1 VRLAQF
7 FITRPIFAA
16 VLSLLIVI
24 AGGIA
29 LTRLPVSEYP
39 SVAPPTVVVRAAY
52 PGANPKVI
60 AETVA
65 GPLEQQLNGIEGM
78 LYMFSQSTSDGRMQ
92 LTVTFAVGTDLDN
105 AQVQVQNRV
114 AQALPRLPQE
124 VQRIGVVTEKS
135 SPDFIMV
142 VHLLSPDNRYDM
154 LYLSNF
160 AHLRVKDEL
169 ARISGVG
176 SALVFG
182 AGEYS
187 MRVWLDPD
195 RLASRHLT
203 ATDVVRAIRD
213 QNVQVAAGVLGAP
226 PAPSNTTFQL
236 SINAQGRLTTEEEFA
251 NIVVRATPDGQIT
264 RIRDVGR
271 VQIGADR
278 YSMRSLLDNQNAVAI
293 GIFQRPGTNA
303 IQASNE
309 VRATMERLKKT
320 FPAGVD
326 YRIVYDPTIFVRHS
340 IRAVVE
346 TLFEAILLV
355 VIVVIVFLQT
365 WRASII
371 PLVAV
376 PVSLIGT
383 FAVMLMLGFSLNTL
397 SLFGLVLAIGIVVD
411 DAIVVVENVERHIE
425 MGTPPLE
432 ATREAMKEV
441 SGPIIAIALVLSA
454 VFIPTAFISG
464 LTGQFYRQ
472 FALTIAIST
481 VISAFN
487 SLTLSPALASRLL
500 LPHGAPRDRLQR
512 AIDRLFGW
520 FFRLFNRGFARASSA
535 YSAGVARVL
544 RVSAVALIVY
554 AGLVALAWLGL
565 VKVPRGFVPPQD
577 KSYLVAFAQ
586 LPDAATLDRTEGVI
600 RKMSE
605 IALKH
610 PGVESS
616 VAFPGLSVNGFV
628 NASNTGIVFVTLK
641 PEEQRKGKAMSANAI
656 AGALNAQYAGI
667 QEAFVAIFPP
677 PPVQGLGSIG
687 GFKLFVEDRGGSGFE
702 ELYAQVQG
710 AIGEGYKQ
718 KELAGLF
725 SSFQVS
731 VPQIDAQ
738 VDRERAKTYGVNL
751 TDVFDTLQ
759 VYLGSLYVNDF
770 NRFGRTYQVN
780 VQAESKFRIQP
791 EMIRRLETR
800 NDSGG
805 MVPLGSLITVKGGYG
820 PEQVMHYNGF
830 PAAEINGAAAPG
842 YSSGQGQGAIAEV
855 LKQKL
860 PPDMAFEWT
869 ELAYQEILSGNTMVL
884 IFPLCVLLVYVVLAA
899 LYESWTLPLTVIL
912 NVPMTILSAIAG
924 VWVTGGDN
932 NVFTQIAFL
941 VLAGLACKNAILIV
955 EFAKHREEQ
964 GDDRVTAI
972 LEACRVRLRPVLMTS
987 FAFIMGVLPL
997 VFSSGAGAEIRRAM
1011 GVAVF
1016 AGMLGVTTFGL
1027 FLTPLFFTVLGNLVE
1042 RFRSRRAVP
1051 AGATAATMMVLTLFL
1066 GGCALRPYHA
1076 PAVAPAALKNAD
1088 PALFAQRP
1096 YDPQWWHQF
1105 DDPVLDAVEAAALM
1119 SNHDVRIALARF
1131 DQSRALFQDVA
1142 LDRYPMVTANG
1153 FVDKRQEFET
1163 KTTTYRAGFDAFWE
1177 IDLFGRVR
1185 SQVQSA
1191 RANAESFEASLED
1204 VRVVIAAEAARNYF
1218 ELRGLQRQLAVAE
1231 QSLVNQRETL
1241 RLTTVRRDAG
1251 VGEELDVARAAA
1263 RVAAIDSSLPPLRT
1277 AIAARLHRLAV
1288 LTGRRPGEL
1297 DVDLTPRPYP
1307 PLAKALALG
1316 DAGTFL
1322 QRRPD
1327 VRAAERRLAS
1337 AAANESVAAADL
1349 YPRIT
1354 VTGFLGFL
1362 AGRGSL
1368 FGESESRAW
1377 AVTPAMSWAAFDL
1390 GSVRARLRGAEA
1402 GTREALAAY
1411 EQTVLR
1417 ALEETE
1423 NALVNY
1429 REQQQRLVKLNEQ
1442 ARESARASAIA
1453 RARYRE
1459 GVADFLALLDAE
1471 RTQLQAEDA
1480 VAQAEAEVFTSVV
1493 GVYKAMGGIDSSQT
1507 PLPARGE
1514 RVARSAG

>member
-16 VLSLLIVI
+16 VLSLLILVG
-24 AGGIA
+24 GGIA
-29 LTRLPVSEYP
+29 LLKLPVSEYP

-60 AETVA
+60 GETVA
-65 GPLEQQLNGIEGM
+65 GPLEQSLNGIEGM
-78 LYMFSQSTSDGRMQ
+78 LYMFSQSTSDGRMT

-114 AQALPRLPQE
+114 AQALPRLPAE
-124 VQRIGVVTEKS
+124 VQRIGVITEKS

-142 VHLLSPDNRYDM
+142 VHLLSPDSRYDM

-160 AHLRVKDEL
+160 AYLRVKDEL
-169 ARISGVG
+169 ARIGGVG
-176 SALVFG
+176 SVQVFG

-195 RLASRHLT
+195 KLAARQLT
-203 ATDVVRAIRD
+203 ATDVVRAIRE
-213 QNVQVAAGVLGAP
+213 QNLQVAAGVLGAP
-226 PAPSNTTFQL
+226 PSPSDTTFQL
-236 SINAQGRLTTEEEFA
+236 SINARGRLTSEDEFA

-271 VQIGADR
+271 VEIGADR
-278 YSMRSLLDNQNAVAI
+278 YSMRSLLDNKNAVAI
-293 GIFQRPGTNA
+293 GVFQRPGTNA
-303 IQASNE
+303 IQASND
-309 VRATMERLKKT
+309 VRATMEKLKKS

-326 YRIVYDPTIFVRHS
+326 YSIVYDPTIFVRHS
-340 IRAVVE
+340 IREVVE
-346 TLFEAILLV
+346 TLFIAILLV
-355 VIVVIVFLQT
+355 VIVVMVFLQT

-383 FAVMLMLGFSLNTL
+383 FAVMLMFGFSLNTL

-425 MGTPPLE
+425 LGAEPLE
-432 ATREAMKEV
+432 ATRQAMKEV
-441 SGPIIAIALVLSA
+441 SGPIIAIALVLCA

-500 LPHGAPRDRLQR
+500 LPHGAPRDLLQR
-512 AIDRLFGW
+512 AADRLFGR
-520 FFRLFNRGFARASSA
+520 FFGLFNRVFTRMSRG

-544 RVSAVALIVY
+544 RVSVAALVVY
-554 AGLVALAWLGL
+554 VGLVALAAFGL
-565 VKVPRGFVPPQD
+565 VKVPRGFVPQQD

-586 LPDAATLDRTEGVI
+586 LPDAATLDRTEAVI
-600 RKMSE
+600 RKMSD
-605 IALKH
+605 IARRQ
-610 PGVESS
+610 PGVASA
-616 VAFPGLSVNGFV
+616 VAFPGLSINGFV
-628 NASNTGIVFVTLK
+628 NASNSGIVFVTLK
-641 PEEQRKGKAMSANAI
+641 PEEERKGKDLS
-656 AGALNAQYAGI
+656 AGAIVQALNMKFAGI

-677 PPVQGLGSIG
+677 PSVQGLGTVG
-687 GFKLFVEDRGGSGFE
+687 GFKLFVEDRSGAGFE
-702 ELYAQVQG
+702 QLYAEIQN
-710 AIGEGYKQ
+710 AMNEGRKRP
-718 KELAGLF
+718 ELAGLF

-731 VPQIDAQ
+731 VPQIDAD
-738 VDRERAKTYGVNL
+738 VDRERAKSYGVTL

-780 VQAESKFRIQP
+780 VQAESKFRTQP
-791 EMIRRLETR
+791 EQIRRLYTR
-800 NDSGG
+800 NAQGG
-805 MVPLGSLITVKGGYG
+805 MVPLGSIVSVKGGYG

-842 YSSGQGQGAIAEV
+842 YSSGQAQSAIAEV
-855 LKQKL
+855 LGKKL
-860 PPDMAFEWT
+860 PGGMSFEWT

-899 LYESWTLPLTVIL
+899 QYESWSLPLSVIL

-932 NVFTQIAFL
+932 NVFTQISFL
-941 VLAGLACKNAILIV
+941 VLSGLACKNAILIV

-987 FAFIMGVLPL
+987 AAFIMGVLPL
-997 VFSSGAGAEIRRAM
+997 VFSSGAGFEIRRAM
-1011 GVAVF
+1011 GIAVF

-1027 FLTPLFFTVLGNLVE
+1027 FLTPLFFTFIGNLVA
-1042 RFRSRRAVP
+1042 RFSPRRALVAVP
-1051 AGATAATMMVLTLFL
+1051 HVAAMLVVALFL
-1066 GGCALRPYHA
+1066 GGCTLRPYHA
-1076 PAVAPAALKNAD
+1076 PNVAPVVVTEATSD
-1088 PALFAQRP
+1088 QFAKQT
-1096 YDPQWWHQF
+1096 YDPRWWSQF
-1105 DDPVLDAVEAAALM
+1105 DDSVLEALETSALE

-1131 DQSRALFQDVA
+1131 DQARAAFSDVA
-1142 LDRYPMVTANG
+1142 LDRFPIVEAG
-1153 FVDKRQEFET
+1153 AAVDKRKQVIPGFTDKPREV
-1163 KTTTYRAGFDAFWE
+1163 TTYRAGFDAFWE
-1177 IDLFGRVR
+1177 VDVFGRVR
-1185 SQVQSA
+1185 SAV
-1191 RANAESFEASLED
+1191 RAAGATAQGYQASLDD
-1204 VRVVIAAEAARNYF
+1204 VRVIVAAEVARNYF
-1218 ELRGLQRQLAVAE
+1218 ELRGLQQQLAVAE
-1231 QSLVNQRETL
+1231 RSLTNQRETL
-1241 RLTTVRRDAG
+1241 RLTRVRREAG
-1251 VGEELDVARAAA
+1251 IGEEFDVASAAS
-1263 RVAAIDSSLPPLRT
+1263 RVAAIEASLPPIRT
-1277 AIAARLHRLAV
+1277 AIAAREYHIAV

-1297 DVDLTPRPYP
+1297 EVDLAPRAYP
-1307 PLAKALALG
+1307 TLAKALPLG
-1316 DAGTFL
+1316 DVDTFL
-1322 QRRPD
+1322 RRRPD
-1327 VRAAERRLAS
+1327 VRSAERQL
-1337 AAANESVAAADL
+1337 AAAAAREGVAAADL
-1349 YPRIT
+1349 FPRIT

-1362 AGRGSL
+1362 AGRGNL
-1368 FGESESRAW
+1368 FGEADSRAW
-1377 AVTPAMSWAAFDL
+1377 AVTPALSWSAFDI
-1390 GSVRARLRGAEA
+1390 GSARARLRGAEA
-1402 GTREALAAY
+1402 GTREAEARY
-1411 EQTVLR
+1411 EQTLLR

-1423 NALVNY
+1423 NALVGY

-1442 ARESARASAIA
+1442 ARQSARASSIA

-1471 RTQLQAEDA
+1471 RTQLQAEDE
-1480 VAQAEAEVFTSVV
+1480 VAQAESQVFTSVV
-1493 GVYKAMGGIDSSQT
+1493 AVYKSLGGISQ
-1507 PLPARGE
+1507 
-1514 RVARSAG
+1514 